1 MTARNAARSAGVPA
15 RITVAG
21 MAADLHGTADGRPPL
36 VLLHGLT
43 FDRRIWRPILV
54 HLARIDPG
62 RQILALDL
70 PGHGESPSQLPHSAQ
85 HIVGLVHKAVEEA
98 GLAGPEGPAGLAG
111 PAAPVVVGHSI
122 AGGFAS
128 LYAAQHPA
136 SGVVNLDA
144 LPDPAVLAQLRSAA
158 EQIRGDGFPGVWA
171 RMEQSFGTDLLPPP
185 ARVQVTRNSRP
196 RQDLVVSYWDE
207 LLGQTAEQ
215 VDEMLTGAIAALAA
229 ADVPYL
235 FILGAP
241 AEPGLIQRFSEGLP
255 RMTTEV
261 WPCTGHFPHL
271 AHPARFA
278 RRLAATAQ
286 WPGRGPAAGAARDQA
301 AGSAGPLTPA
311 DMDRIVD
318 AHFDAERRGDTAAIL
333 ATVSDDIRHE
343 VLGAGLGHLDGKEA
357 VGAFYEQLSRD
368 LAIGSYTT
376 IRRIHGPGHVWEEG
390 MVHATAVGKP
400 FGFDGRDRPV
410 VYQLNHLFEFS
421 DGLIQ
426 RELGIPDVAGIF
438 AQLSQPE

>member
-1 MTARNAARSAGVPA
+1 MATRNAAPSAGVPA
-15 RITVAG
+15 QITIAG
-21 MAADLHGTADGRPPL
+21 MAADLYGSADERPPL

-43 FDRRIWRPILV
+43 FDRRIWRPVLV

-70 PGHGESPSQLPHSAQ
+70 PGHGESPGQLPHSAQ
-85 HIVGLVHKAVEEA
+85 NIVGLVHKAVEEA
-98 GLAGPEGPAGLAG
+98 GLAGPEGPA
-111 PAAPVVVGHSI
+111 PVLVGHSI
-122 AGGFAS
+122 AGGFVS
-128 LYAAQHPA
+128 LYAGQHPT

-144 LPDPAVLAQLRSAA
+144 LPDPAALAQLRSAA
-158 EQIRGDGFPGVWA
+158 EQIRGDGFPGIWA
-171 RMEQSFGTDLLPPP
+171 AMEQSFGLDQLPPP

-196 RQDLVVSYWDE
+196 GQDLVVSYWDE

-215 VDEMLTGAIAALAA
+215 VDEMLTEAIAAVAA

-235 FILGAP
+235 FILGSQP
-241 AEPGLIQRFSEGLP
+241 KPGLSERFSDVLS

-261 WPCTGHFPHL
+261 WPSTGHFPHL

-343 VLGAGLGHLDGKEA
+343 VLGAGLGHLEGKEA

-390 MVHATAVGKP
+390 MVHATAVGRP

-426 RELGIPDVAGIF
+426 RELGIPDVASIF

>member
-1 MTARNAARSAGVPA
+1 MATRNVAASAGIPA

-21 MAADLHGTADGRPPL
+21 MAADLYGSADERAPL

-43 FDRRIWRPILV
+43 FDRRIWRTVLV

-62 RQILALDL
+62 RQILSLDL
-70 PGHGESPSQLPHSAQ
+70 PGHGESPSQLPHTAQ
-85 HIVGLVHKAVEEA
+85 HITGLIHQAVEEA
-98 GLAGPEGPAGLAG
+98 GLT
-111 PAAPVVVGHSI
+111 APVVVGHSI

-128 LYAAQHPA
+128 LYAGQHPVR
-136 SGVVNLDA
+136 GVVNLDA
-144 LPDPAVLAQLRSAA
+144 LPDPAALARLRSAA
-158 EQIRGDGFPGVWA
+158 DQIRGDGYPGIWA
-171 RMEQSFGTDLLPPP
+171 AMAQSFGTDLLPPP
-185 ARVQVTRNSRP
+185 ARVLVTGNSRP

-207 LLGQTAEQ
+207 LLRQTAGQ
-215 VDEMLTGAIAALAA
+215 MDEMLTKAIAAVAA

-235 FILGAP
+235 LILGAQP
-241 AEPGLIQRFSEGLP
+241 EPGLTQRFTDALS

-261 WPCTGHFPHL
+261 WAGTGHFPHL

-286 WPGRGPAAGAARDQA
+286 WPGGPAAGDTARDQA
-301 AGSAGPLTPA
+301 AGSLTPA

-343 VLGAGLGHLDGKEA
+343 VLGAGLGHLEGKEA
-357 VGAFYEQLSRD
+357 VGAFYERLLQD
-368 LAIGSYTT
+368 LRIGSYTT

-400 FGFDGRDRPV
+400 FGLDGRDRPV

-421 DGLIQ
+421 QGLIQ
-426 RELGIPDVAGIF
+426 RELGIPDVASIF